1 MTLDMEMQDRE
12 RRVGEREHARGLR
25 EGKQE
30 GLHEGKQESKREIA
44 KKMLADGMD
53 IDKIVRFT
61 ELSKEEVAA
70 LA

>member
-1 MTLDMEMQDRE
+1 MTLDMEIDDMK
-12 RRVGEREHARGLR
+12 RRIGKREH
-25 EGKQE
+25 EKGKQE
-30 GLHEGKQESKREIA
+30 GLNEGKQESKREIA